1 MPFLLLLLLTVACLP
16 VKWPSPPVWVK
27 SFGDLVLRALGAP
40 ASGEAG
46 GPVWDA
52 LVGSALLTWLAVTL
66 VVGAAAL
73 HAWHMRR
80 RLTRHPQAR
89 NALLH
94 RHAAWRFYHL
104 VSLFAFYGVALYI
117 LGWGWVAQGASP
129 GDGGEPDPLPGAE
142 LFILAPF
149 LVALVTSWAFFYDAE
164 RAMHDAVCGASGA
177 AVPYWSRG
185 AYLLFHIR
193 QNLALV
199 FIPVLLLITV
209 QGLPRLLPQIQE
221 GGQIASVATTL
232 IAAVTVFICMPWVI
246 RLVLGLKPM
255 PEGALRT
262 RLMGAAKRLHFRCS
276 NVLVWN
282 TRGGVAN
289 AMVVGIL
296 PWLRYV
302 VLTDRLI
309 SEMTPAEAE
318 AVFGHEV
325 GHIKHRHMVYYLAF
339 LLVSLAVLSEIW
351 ELANLESILDL
362 SSRKDLA
369 ILPVVASLGAY
380 IFLVFGFVSRRCER
394 QADIY
399 GCRAVSCASP
409 DCRGHDENVAL
420 LPGGQ
425 GLCPTGIHTF
435 IGALEKVACLNGISR
450 DRPGWLQ
457 SWQHSTIARRVDF
470 LQGVLLDPGAEPRF
484 QRRVGL
490 VKWVLF
496 LGLGAVL
503 VFLGATYGWDKI
515 SPF

>member
-16 VKWPSPPVWVK
+16 VKWWPPPSWVE
-27 SFGDLVLRALGAP
+27 SLGTEALRPFGIDAPP
-40 ASGEAG
+40 ASLAS
-46 GPVWDA
+46 
-52 LVGSALLTWLAVTL
+52 LVGSTLLTWLAVAL
-66 VVGAAAL
+66 VVGAAAV
-73 HAWHMRR
+73 HAWSMRH
-80 RLTRHPQAR
+80 RLASQPQAR
-89 NALLH
+89 GGLLH

-104 VSLFAFYGVALYI
+104 VGLFGFYGLALYV
-117 LGWGWVAQGASP
+117 LGWGWVAQGA
-129 GDGGEPDPLPGAE
+129 PDPNGPEMDALPGTE

-149 LVALVTSWAFFYDAE
+149 LVGLVSSWAFFYDAE
-164 RAMHDAVCGASGA
+164 RALHDAIPGGPDLT
-177 AVPYWSRG
+177 VPYWSRS
-185 AYLLFHIR
+185 AYVIFHIR

-209 QGLPRLLPQIQE
+209 NGLPRLLPAME
-221 GGQIASVATTL
+221 GGSQIVGAATT
-232 IAAVTVFICMPWVI
+232 IFAAATVFICMPWVI
-246 RLVLGLKPM
+246 RMVLGLRPM
-255 PEGALRT
+255 AEGALRT
-262 RLMGAAKRLHFRCS
+262 RLLLAAKRLNFRCS
-276 NVLVWN
+276 NILLWN

-309 SEMTPAEAE
+309 SEMTPGETE

-325 GHIKHRHMVYYLAF
+325 GHIKHRHMIYYLAF
-339 LLVSLAVLSEIW
+339 LLISLAVLSQIW
-351 ELANLESILDL
+351 ELANLESVLNL

-369 ILPVVASLGAY
+369 VLPVVGSLGAY

-399 GCRAVSCASP
+399 GCRAVSCSRA
-409 DCRGHDENVAL
+409 DCCGHNDDVTL

-435 IGALEKVACLNGISR
+435 INALEKVAYLNGISR

-457 SWQHSTIARRVDF
+457 SWQHSTIAHRVAF
-470 LQGVLLDPGAEPRF
+470 LQGVLTDPTTEPRF
-484 QRRVGL
+484 QRRVSL
-490 VKWVLF
+490 VKWALF

-503 VFLGATYGWDKI
+503 LFLGMTYGWAKV

>member
-16 VKWPSPPVWVK
+16 VKWWPPPGWVA
-27 SFGDLVLRALGAP
+27 LLGAKILP
-40 ASGEAG
+40 FVGVEEPDARLAS
-46 GPVWDA
+46 
-52 LVGSALLTWLAVTL
+52 LVGSTALTWLAVAM

-73 HAWHMRR
+73 HSW
-80 RLTRHPQAR
+80 RLRHKIAR
-89 NALLH
+89 ESRGRTKLLQ

-104 VSLFAFYGVALYI
+104 AALFVLYGLALYI
-117 LGWGWVAQGASP
+117 LGWGWVAQGAPPLDST
-129 GDGGEPDPLPGAE
+129 EPDALPGTE
-142 LFILAPF
+142 LLILTPF
-149 LVALVTSWAFFYDAE
+149 LVGLVLSWTFFYDAE
-164 RAMHDAVCGASGA
+164 RALHHAVPGGVEGHA
-177 AVPYWSRG
+177 PYWSRA
-185 AYLLFHIR
+185 AYLLFHVR

-209 QGLPRLLPQIQE
+209 NGLPRVLPQGE
-221 GGQIASVATTL
+221 GSSPVIGAVITL
-232 IAAVTVFICMPWVI
+232 SAAALVFICMPLVI

-255 PEGALRT
+255 PEGSLR
-262 RLMGAAKRLHFRCS
+262 RQLFRAAKRLNFRCS
-276 NVLVWN
+276 NILLWN

-309 SEMTPAEAE
+309 SEMTPAETE

-325 GHIKHRHMVYYLAF
+325 GHIKHRHMIYYLAF
-339 LLVSLAVLSEIW
+339 LLVSLAVLSQVW
-351 ELANLESILDL
+351 ELADLESVLNL

-369 ILPVVASLGAY
+369 VLPVVASLGAY

-399 GCRAVSCASP
+399 GCRAVSCGSARCS
-409 DCRGHDENVAL
+409 GHDDEVAL
-420 LPGGQ
+420 LPGGR

-435 IGALEKVACLNGISR
+435 INALEKVAYLNGISR
-450 DRPGWLQ
+450 DKPGWLQ
-457 SWQHSTIARRVDF
+457 SWQHSTIARRVAF
-470 LQGVLLDPGAEPRF
+470 LQSVLADPGTEPRF

-490 VKWVLF
+490 VKWALF
-496 LGLGAVL
+496 LGLGAVFL
-503 VFLGATYGWDKI
+503 FLGITYGWGKV